1 MDKAEITNLQQQS
14 VPNITE
20 RLPALDRASLIE
32 LAAQE
37 AASAAPRT
45 TLQTA
50 IDKQLAVLDEDEDKS
65 EDKDGDKKEPPAV
78 DGATVEPATKA
89 AGKIEKP
96 EKIEKTDFRHPEY
109 SGPLNGEQ
117 ASWRVANIKPVEKV
131 RTK

>member
-50 IDKQLAVLDEDEDKS
+50 IDKQLAALDD
-65 EDKDGDKKEPPAV
+65 DGGEKEPPAV
-78 DGATVEPATKA
+78 DGATVEPAARA

-96 EKIEKTDFRHPEY
+96 EKIEKTDFRHPDY

>member
-14 VPNITE
+14 VANITG

-50 IDKQLAVLDEDEDKS
+50 IDKQLAVLDDTENG
-65 EDKDGDKKEPPAV
+65 GDKEPPAV
-78 DGATVEPATKA
+78 DGAAVEPAAKA
-89 AGKIEKP
+89 AGKIEKA
-96 EKIEKTDFRHPEY
+96 EKIPVTDYRNENY
-109 SGPLNGEQ
+109 NGPLTGEQ
-117 ASWRVANIKPVEKV
+117 ADWRMHNIKPAEKV